1 MVRDFARLLLECVV
15 SCAVFHVRTF
25 ALGVVL
31 CVAGAGLTVW
41 LTKLWI
47 ELWNVNVR
55 PEPWFPTV
63 SLLLPALSAGFL
75 LGFVC
80 LAMAG
85 TVAKGN
91 AVAWQ
96 LGVAEDAVLGKLSG
110 GGQSSD
116 LQEQARRNY
125 SSVHPYISRVIQLP
139 ERAETMQANTSES
152 DGVRQAVENIAHD
165 VLTIVEAGEEQIVLE
180 SRVVLSVL
188 FVVLEGLGLS
198 SLAWASYR
206 QIQVRV

>member
-1 MVRDFARLLLECVV
+1 MIRDFARLLLECVV
-15 SCAVFHVRTF
+15 SCAVFQVRTF

-31 CVAGAGLTVW
+31 CVAGAGLSVW

-96 LGVAEDAVLGKLSG
+96 LGVAKDAVLGKLSG
-110 GGQSSD
+110 DGQSSD

-125 SSVHPYISRVIQLP
+125 SSVHPYISQVIQLP
-139 ERAETMQANTSES
+139 KRAETMQANTSE
-152 DGVRQAVENIAHD
+152 GVRQAVENIAQD

-188 FVVLEGLGLS
+188 FVVLEGLGLG

-206 QIQVRV
+206 QIHVRV